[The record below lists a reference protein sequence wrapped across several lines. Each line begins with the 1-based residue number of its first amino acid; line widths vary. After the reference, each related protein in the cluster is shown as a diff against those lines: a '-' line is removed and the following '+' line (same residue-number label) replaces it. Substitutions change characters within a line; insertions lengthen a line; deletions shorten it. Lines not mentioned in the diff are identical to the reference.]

1 MDMSTAR
8 HAGTAFSKG
17 RLMSRKPSFANLRTA
32 APAPKTPA
40 ADLPHTQAAP
50 AADEAKD
57 RPKAPATARPESRVG
72 RKQIAGFFTPDMSFA
87 MHMLARRQGRSLQS
101 LMAEAFNDV
110 LRKHGESPI
119 GE

>member
-1 MDMSTAR
+1 
-8 HAGTAFSKG
+8 
-17 RLMSRKPSFANLRTA
+17 MSRKPSFANLKSTA
-32 APAPKTPA
+32 KPAPVVTP
-40 ADLPHTQAAP
+40 PVRAP
-50 AADEAKD
+50 EPTAGTGEGAK
-57 RPKAPATARPESRVG
+57 RPSTRPISREG

-87 MHMLARRQGRSLQS
+87 MHMLARRQGRSLQA

>member
-1 MDMSTAR
+1 
-8 HAGTAFSKG
+8 
-17 RLMSRKPSFANLRTA
+17 MSRKPSFANLRDRAALEPIA
-32 APAPKTPA
+32 APTAPVEQRTETSP
-40 ADLPHTQAAP
+40 T
-50 AADEAKD
+50 
-57 RPKAPATARPESRVG
+57 SRQG

-87 MHMLARRQGRSLQS
+87 MHTLARRQGRSLQA

>member
-1 MDMSTAR
+1 
-8 HAGTAFSKG
+8 
-17 RLMSRKPSFANLRTA
+17 MSRKPSFANLKSSA
-32 APAPKTPA
+32 KPAPVPTPR
-40 ADLPHTQAAP
+40 AP
-50 AADEAKD
+50 EPTAGAGEGAE
-57 RPKAPATARPESRVG
+57 RPSTRPISREG

-87 MHMLARRQGRSLQS
+87 MHMLARRQGRSLQA